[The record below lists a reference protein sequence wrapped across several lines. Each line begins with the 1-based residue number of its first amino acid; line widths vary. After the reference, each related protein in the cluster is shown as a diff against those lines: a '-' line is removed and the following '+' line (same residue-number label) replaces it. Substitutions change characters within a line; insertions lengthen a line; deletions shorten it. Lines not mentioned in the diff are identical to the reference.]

1 MLLKSHEVSKP
12 NWRQLQ
18 PSRRCDSC
26 SDALQHIYSKSTR
39 GAIRKGDPAE
49 TDKKM
54 ACMTATGKQPNLSHD
69 LSPSTQ
75 SLTVSVFVVTGVES
89 TKSPLSRIPQ
99 REVKGVSFIQAETHC
114 LRFFSL
120 YA

>member
-1 MLLKSHEVSKP
+1 M
-12 NWRQLQ
+12 
-18 PSRRCDSC
+18 
-26 SDALQHIYSKSTR
+26 SDYEALANFSGVESEHVNAVLGLETHKR
-39 GAIRKGDPAE
+39 GEIRKGDPAE

-89 TKSPLSRIPQ
+89 TKSPFSRIPQ

-114 LRFFSL
+114 LRFFIL